1 MCVRY
6 AHHIHSFWFGF
17 VLAVLCQKQ
26 SPRFFR
32 GLFLINNFDNILI
45 AYWGTA
51 NISEILYAK
60 QNINERIHR
69 IICQR
74 INIYSKYQSPTV
86 NQRYF

>member
-1 MCVRY
+1 MIRKKYGESV
-6 AHHIHSFWFGF
+6 
-17 VLAVLCQKQ
+17 K
-26 SPRFFR
+26 
-32 GLFLINNFDNILI
+32 ILI
-45 AYWGTA
+45 RGTA

-60 QNINERIHR
+60 QNIDERIHR